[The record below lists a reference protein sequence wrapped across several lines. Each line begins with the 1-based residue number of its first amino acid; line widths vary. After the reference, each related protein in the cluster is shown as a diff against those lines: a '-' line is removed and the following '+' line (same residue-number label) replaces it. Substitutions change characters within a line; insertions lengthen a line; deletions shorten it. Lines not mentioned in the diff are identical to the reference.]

1 MKTYCIEVIGDF
13 ACFTRPE
20 MKVER
25 VSYDVMTPSS
35 ARAVFESILWKPAI
49 RWHVEKIE
57 VLKPIRWVSIRRNE
71 VGAVVSVRNAQE
83 AMNKGSG
90 NLALN
95 IEDER
100 QQRAGLFL
108 RDVAYR
114 IHAHFEMTGR
124 DHNKPN
130 YPHLVNIVQD
140 KEEEPLHRQPNT
152 PEKFLNMFER
162 RAEKGQC
169 INQPYL
175 GCREFACDFKLIDT
189 AKDKPDWSNLKPTER
204 RDLGFD
210 GIRDLGFMLYDMD
223 YAKTADPQPRFF
235 RAQLENGVLNIP
247 AWNSEEVRG

>member
-1 MKTYCIEVIGDF
+1 MRTYCLEVSGDF

-90 NLALN
+90 SLGLN

-108 RDVAYR
+108 RDVTYR
-114 IHAHFEMTGR
+114 IHAHFELL
-124 DHNKPN
+124 PN
-130 YPHLVNIVQD
+130 AGEN
-140 KEEEPLHRQPNT
+140 NT
-152 PEKFLNMFER
+152 MGKFLDMFER

-169 INQPYL
+169 VNQPYL
-175 GCREFACDFKLIDT
+175 GCREFACDFRLIDT
-189 AKDKPDWSNLKPTER
+189 AQPQVAPIAET
-204 RDLGFD
+204 RDLGWMLH
-210 GIRDLGFMLYDMD
+210 DLD
-223 YAKTADPQPRFF
+223 YTKPADPQPRFF
-235 RAQLENGVLNIP
+235 RAALENGVLRIP
-247 AWNSEEVRG
+247 AWDSDEVRG

>member
-1 MKTYCIEVIGDF
+1 MKTYCLEVSGDF

-25 VSYDVMTPSS
+25 VSYEVITPSS

-49 RWHVEKIE
+49 RWHVSKIE

-71 VGAVVSVRNAQE
+71 VGAVVSVRNAQV

-90 NLALN
+90 NLGLN

-114 IHAHFEMTGR
+114 IHAHFELL
-124 DHNKPN
+124 PN
-130 YPHLVNIVQD
+130 AGEN
-140 KEEEPLHRQPNT
+140 NT
-152 PEKFLNMFER
+152 PGKFLDMFER
-162 RAEKGQC
+162 RAAKGQC

-175 GCREFACDFKLIDT
+175 GCREFACDFRMVDPAHTSADFIAET
-189 AKDKPDWSNLKPTER
+189 
-204 RDLGFD
+204 RDLGW
-210 GIRDLGFMLYDMD
+210 MLHDMD
-223 YAKTADPQPRFF
+223 YSHAANPQPRFF
-235 RAQLENGVLNIP
+235 RAQLDNGVLIIP
-247 AWNSEEVRG
+247 TWDSEEVRK

>member
-1 MKTYCIEVIGDF
+1 MSFLIRRKASFKQGEEMRTYCLEVSGDF

-71 VGAVVSVRNAQE
+71 VGTVVSVRNAQE

-90 NLALN
+90 NLAVN

-114 IHAHFEMTGR
+114 IHAQFELLANAGE
-124 DHNKPN
+124 N
-130 YPHLVNIVQD
+130 
-140 KEEEPLHRQPNT
+140 NT
-152 PEKFLNMFER
+152 PGKFLDMFER

-169 INQPYL
+169 VNQPYL
-175 GCREFACDFKLIDT
+175 GCREFACDFQLVDT
-189 AKDKPDWSNLKPTER
+189 AHPQPAAIAET
-204 RDLGFD
+204 RDLGW
-210 GIRDLGFMLYDMD
+210 MLHDMD
-223 YAKTADPQPRFF
+223 YASAAGPQPRFF
-235 RAQLENGVLNIP
+235 RAQLENGVLRVP
-247 AWNSEEVRG
+247 AWDSEEVRE

>member
-1 MKTYCIEVIGDF
+1 MGGIDLKTYCLEVSSDF

-49 RWHVEKIE
+49 RWHVSKIE

-83 AMNKGSG
+83 AMNKGIG
-90 NLALN
+90 NLGLN

-114 IHAHFEMTGR
+114 IHAHFELLPDAGA
-124 DHNKPN
+124 N
-130 YPHLVNIVQD
+130 
-140 KEEEPLHRQPNT
+140 NT
-152 PEKFLNMFER
+152 PGKFLDMFER

-169 INQPYL
+169 VNQPYL
-175 GCREFACDFKLIDT
+175 GCREFACDFRLIDT
-189 AKDKPDWSNLKPTER
+189 AQTQAAPIAET
-204 RDLGFD
+204 RDLGW
-210 GIRDLGFMLYDMD
+210 MLHDMD
-223 YAKTADPQPRFF
+223 YSKPTDPQPRFF
-235 RAQLENGVLNIP
+235 HARLENGVLQVP
-247 AWNSEEVRG
+247 DWDSEEVRR

>member
-1 MKTYCIEVIGDF
+1 MRTYCLEVTGDF

-114 IHAHFEMTGR
+114 LHAHFELL
-124 DHNKPN
+124 PN
-130 YPHLVNIVQD
+130 AGEN
-140 KEEEPLHRQPNT
+140 NT
-152 PEKFLNMFER
+152 MGKFLDMFER

-175 GCREFACDFKLIDT
+175 GCREFACDFRLVD
-189 AKDKPDWSNLKPTER
+189 AKQPQPAPLAES
-204 RDLGFD
+204 RDLGW
-210 GIRDLGFMLYDMD
+210 MLYDMD
-223 YAKTADPQPRFF
+223 YANAADPQPRFF
-235 RAQLENGVLNIP
+235 RAQLDGGVLNVP
-247 AWNSEEVRG
+247 AWSSEEVRG

>member
-1 MKTYCIEVIGDF
+1 MRTYCLEVTGDF

-71 VGAVVSVRNAQE
+71 VGVVVSVRNAQE
-83 AMNKGSG
+83 AMNKGTGSLG
-90 NLALN
+90 LN

-108 RDVAYR
+108 RNVAYR
-114 IHAHFEMTGR
+114 IHAHFELL
-124 DHNKPN
+124 PN
-130 YPHLVNIVQD
+130 AGEN
-140 KEEEPLHRQPNT
+140 NT
-152 PEKFLNMFER
+152 MGKFLDMFER

-175 GCREFACDFKLIDT
+175 GCREFACDFKLVDPAQPQAAPIAET
-189 AKDKPDWSNLKPTER
+189 
-204 RDLGFD
+204 RDLGW
-210 GIRDLGFMLYDMD
+210 MLHDMD
-223 YAKTADPQPRFF
+223 YTKPNDPQPRFF
-235 RAQLENGVLNIP
+235 RAQLENGVLRVP

>member
-1 MKTYCIEVIGDF
+1 MSFLIRRKASFKQGEEMRTYCLEVSGDF

-90 NLALN
+90 NLGLN

-114 IHAHFEMTGR
+114 IHAHFELL
-124 DHNKPN
+124 PN
-130 YPHLVNIVQD
+130 AGEN
-140 KEEEPLHRQPNT
+140 NT
-152 PEKFLNMFER
+152 PGKFLDMFER

-169 INQPYL
+169 VNQPYL
-175 GCREFACDFKLIDT
+175 GCREFACDFKLVDT
-189 AKDKPDWSNLKPTER
+189 TQPQPAAIKET
-204 RDLGFD
+204 RDLGW
-210 GIRDLGFMLYDMD
+210 MLHDMD
-223 YAKTADPQPRFF
+223 YANAADPQPRFF
-235 RAQLENGVLNIP
+235 RAQLADGVLNVP

>member
-1 MKTYCIEVIGDF
+1 MSFLIRRKASFKQGEEMKTYCLEVAGDF

-83 AMNKGSG
+83 AMNKGAG
-90 NLALN
+90 TLALN
-95 IEDER
+95 IEDKR

-114 IHAHFEMTGR
+114 IHAHFELL
-124 DHNKPN
+124 PN
-130 YPHLVNIVQD
+130 AGEN
-140 KEEEPLHRQPNT
+140 NT
-152 PEKFLNMFER
+152 PGKFLDMFER
-162 RAEKGQC
+162 RASKGQC

-175 GCREFACDFKLIDT
+175 GCREFACDFRLVDAAQPQAAPIAET
-189 AKDKPDWSNLKPTER
+189 
-204 RDLGFD
+204 RDLGW
-210 GIRDLGFMLYDMD
+210 MLYDMD
-223 YAKTADPQPRFF
+223 YTKAGDPQPRFF
-235 RAQLENGVLNIP
+235 RAQLENGVLNVP
-247 AWNSEEVRG
+247 AWNSEEVGG

>member
-1 MKTYCIEVIGDF
+1 MLFSIRRKASFKQGEEMRTYCLEVSGDF

-90 NLALN
+90 NLGLN

-114 IHAHFEMTGR
+114 IHAHFELL
-124 DHNKPN
+124 PN
-130 YPHLVNIVQD
+130 AGEN
-140 KEEEPLHRQPNT
+140 NT
-152 PEKFLNMFER
+152 MSKFLDMFER

-169 INQPYL
+169 VNQPYL
-175 GCREFACDFKLIDT
+175 GCREFACDFKLVDT
-189 AKDKPDWSNLKPTER
+189 AKPQIAPIEET
-204 RDLGFD
+204 RDLGW
-210 GIRDLGFMLYDMD
+210 MLHDMD
-223 YAKTADPQPRFF
+223 YTNAADPQPRFF
-235 RAQLENGVLNIP
+235 RAQLADGVLNVP

>member
-1 MKTYCIEVIGDF
+1 MISFLIRRKASFEQGEDMRTYCLEVTGDF

-71 VGAVVSVRNAQE
+71 VGAVISVRNAQE

-114 IHAHFEMTGR
+114 IHAHFELL
-124 DHNKPN
+124 PN
-130 YPHLVNIVQD
+130 SGGN
-140 KEEEPLHRQPNT
+140 NT
-152 PEKFLNMFER
+152 LPKFLDMFER
-162 RAEKGQC
+162 RASKGQC

-175 GCREFACDFKLIDT
+175 GCREFACDFRLVDAAQPQAGSIAET
-189 AKDKPDWSNLKPTER
+189 
-204 RDLGFD
+204 RDLGW
-210 GIRDLGFMLYDMD
+210 MLYDMD
-223 YAKTADPQPRFF
+223 YANTADPQPRFF
-235 RAQLENGVLNIP
+235 RAQLENGVLNVP
-247 AWNSEEVRG
+247 AWNCEEVRG